1 MSRNRVPVTLPKWGM
16 NMVEATVDEW
26 LKQVGDTVAE
36 GEELAEV
43 GTDKVDSTLES
54 PVSGTLVEIV
64 VAAGNDAEVGDVLA
78 YIEVE
83 EGA

>member
-1 MSRNRVPVTLPKWGM
+1 MSPNRVPVTLPKWGM
-16 NMVEATVDEW
+16 NMVEATVNEW
-26 LKQVGDTVAE
+26 LKQVGETVAE

-64 VAAGNDAEVGDVLA
+64 VAAGDDAEVGDVLA

-83 EGA
+83 EGT